1 MDTVI
6 VTEYAI
12 APTLSNSG
20 LSYTYIFFLLEE
32 KVSVLR
38 RDFFWWEKTNDC
50 YCHMEIQIHV
60 EDIRSQEV

>member
-12 APTLSNSG
+12 VPIMSNSG
-20 LSYTYIFFLLEE
+20 LSYTYIAFLLEE

-38 RDFFWWEKTNDC
+38 KRFILVGKNK
-50 YCHMEIQIHV
+50 
-60 EDIRSQEV
+60 